1 MSSEARLPG
10 QLLVLSA
17 PSGAGKTTLAHR
29 FVDSTP
35 GARFSVS
42 ATTRALRG
50 TERDGVDYHF
60 LSPEVFAARVVAGE
74 FAEWAEVHGQFYG
87 TLRSTVEAVLRDGG
101 VALFDIDVQGGGQIL
116 DRWPAQTVSVL
127 VLPPSPQELER
138 RLRGRSTESDE
149 AVRAR
154 LAAAQREVALA
165 AARYRYVIVN
175 DRLEDALERLRA
187 VSRADR
193 AERSGCPDIRA
204 GSIAENCLRSRA
216 DLSPW
221 LA

>member
-87 TLRSTVEAVLRDGG
+87 TLRSTV
-101 VALFDIDVQGGGQIL
+101 
-116 DRWPAQTVSVL
+116 
-127 VLPPSPQELER
+127 
-138 RLRGRSTESDE
+138 
-149 AVRAR
+149 
-154 LAAAQREVALA
+154 
-165 AARYRYVIVN
+165 
-175 DRLEDALERLRA
+175 
-187 VSRADR
+187 
-193 AERSGCPDIRA
+193 
-204 GSIAENCLRSRA
+204 
-216 DLSPW
+216 
-221 LA
+221 